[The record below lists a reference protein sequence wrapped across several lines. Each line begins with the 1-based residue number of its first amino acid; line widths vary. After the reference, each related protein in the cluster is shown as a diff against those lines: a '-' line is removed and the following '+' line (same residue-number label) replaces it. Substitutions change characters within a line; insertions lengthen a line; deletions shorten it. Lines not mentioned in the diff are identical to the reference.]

1 MVEMWTGGLPNWN
14 SGYILRNRAQKSFK
28 LYIGQKYSGLEILQV
43 RLVLRS
49 NYNFVYREVTFM
61 QLQAAWKFPVLS
73 SLYLPFLILF
83 FIPFLFLFVS

>member
-14 SGYILRNRAQKSFK
+14 SGYTLRNRARKSCK
-28 LYIGQKYSGLEILQV
+28 LYIGRKYSGLEILQ
-43 RLVLRS
+43 VLRS

-73 SLYLPFLILF
+73 SLYFPFPVLF
-83 FIPFLFLFVS
+83 FIPFLFLFFS

>member
-14 SGYILRNRAQKSFK
+14 SGYTLRNRAWKSCK
-28 LYIGQKYSGLEILQV
+28 LYIGRKYSGLEILQ
-43 RLVLRS
+43 VLRS

-73 SLYLPFLILF
+73 SLYFPFPVLF
-83 FIPFLFLFVS
+83 FIPFLFLFFS